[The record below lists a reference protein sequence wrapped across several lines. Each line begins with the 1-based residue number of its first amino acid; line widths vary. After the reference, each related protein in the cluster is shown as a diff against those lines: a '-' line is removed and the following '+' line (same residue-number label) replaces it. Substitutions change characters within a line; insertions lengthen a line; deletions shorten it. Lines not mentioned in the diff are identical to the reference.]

1 MTTHHGRANIAVTD
15 ITESMKMTKEQRVVV
30 EHRIKD
36 GYELLGTKPSLLN
49 GLDSYCL
56 VKGPHTMIV
65 NTLGYDE
72 YIPHHTNL
80 FGLKEISL

>member
-1 MTTHHGRANIAVTD
+1 
-15 ITESMKMTKEQRVVV
+15 MTKEQRVVV

-56 VKGPHTMIV
+56 VKGKHVILV
-65 NTLGYDE
+65 NSLGYDE
-72 YIPHHTNL
+72 YVPHHTNL
-80 FGLKEISL
+80 SGLKEVSL

>member
-1 MTTHHGRANIAVTD
+1 
-15 ITESMKMTKEQRVVV
+15 MTKEQRVVV

-56 VKGPHTMIV
+56 VKGPHTMLV

-72 YIPHHTNL
+72 YVPYHTNISH
-80 FGLKEISL
+80 LKEASL